1 MSSMG
6 ARLAVDAG
14 KLIASNAISSG
25 KASIKK
31 TTKAIS
37 SSVSNAVNKGSS
49 LASSLSKRVSSRSPP
64 PSPQTASASASV
76 SAPPTASAEAVA
88 SSDKEGVVVQPSQYE
103 LMVTISI
110 VVSAWLISCVI
121 VYVYWYK
128 YNATLEYNR
137 LISEYN
143 TQQLEIQMKKMYSIS
158 KAYVED
164 RSSVTGDE
172 KGGATNVRVD
182 KRMHTEMI
190 KTIDAYERCNFVKES
205 IQASFPYTEVFVSI
219 MLMFGIAAL
228 VIMSNVLNNPM
239 QNLDAQNRLSSIR
252 EEIRSIG
259 DLGRPEV
266 VKEDL
271 YNTEFKN
278 KFMDLLRKEERELST
293 KDTITSD
300 EEMRLDDIR
309 DTLRKGLSKK
319 RRGGAGM
326 RGGADMDTKEY
337 LMANQNRLKIIR
349 SKTERLSTELNF
361 MRGDRTFNQVSMS
374 ASVLF
379 TTIYLAML
387 LYSNAVRYNSQ
398 LYNSSIFLQSRCI

>member
-14 KLIASNAISSG
+14 KLIASNAIASG
-25 KASIKK
+25 KSGMKK
-31 TTKAIS
+31 TAKSIS
-37 SSVSNAVNKGSS
+37 SSVSNVVKKGSDV
-49 LASSLSKRVSSRSPP
+49 ASDLSKRVTNRSSPP
-64 PSPQTASASASV
+64 PPPPPPQTASDSPPPKASTEDIASW
-76 SAPPTASAEAVA
+76 
-88 SSDKEGVVVQPSQYE
+88 DKEGVVVQPSQYE

-164 RSSVTGDE
+164 RSSVAGDE

-205 IQASFPYTEVFVSI
+205 MQASFPYTEVFVSI

-239 QNLDAQNRLSSIR
+239 QNLNAQGRLSSIR
-252 EEIRSIG
+252 DEIRSIG
-259 DLGRPEV
+259 DLGRPDV

-271 YNTEFKN
+271 YNTDFKN

-293 KDTITSD
+293 KDAITSD
-300 EEMRLDDIR
+300 EELRLDDIR
-309 DTLRKGLSKK
+309 ETLRKGLSKK
-319 RRGGAGM
+319 RRGTGM
-326 RGGADMDTKEY
+326 RGGADLDSKEY
-337 LMANQNRLKIIR
+337 LMANQNRLKILR

-387 LYSNAVRYNSQ
+387 LYTNAVRYNSQ